1 MLRLP
6 LKVTYEDDASGVE
19 VVASAPDLI
28 QFERHFDMPMSVFG
42 DQGALRIEWMMW
54 LTWTTLKRKN
64 LTNDDFDTWSEK
76 VAEITFGDPDEAEI
90 TPLENSQLTG

>member
-6 LKVTYEDDASGVE
+6 LKVTYENDASGVE

-28 QFERHFDMPMSVFG
+28 QFERHFDMPMSIFG
-42 DQGALRIEWMMW
+42 DPGALRIEWMMW

-64 LTNDDFDTWSEK
+64 LTKADFDTWSET
-76 VAEITFGDPDEAEI
+76 VQEITFGNQDEAEI
-90 TPLENSQLTG
+90 SPLESNLPTG